1 MKQFEENNAIGAFLG
16 LALGDAYGRN
26 LEFLTGSQ
34 VRNTIV
40 SIDAYDFMW
49 TDDTHMSIY
58 LGQAILNCPSFQED
72 DFGKEVGKQFLM
84 WMEDPLTPSTSPGN
98 TCLAGMKNYAA
109 LEDWR
114 ISGIT
119 GSDGCG
125 AVMRIVALPLVL
137 RNEELCM
144 AAEISAKITHAHP
157 DALAS
162 AVAACLIL
170 QNTLEHQKLDAAY
183 ILQVAQDIQK
193 RYPAAIHTPQA
204 LENAVRLSDVQ
215 NLEWLDEAAI
225 PPGDGGWRSSSAL
238 GLALCAAL
246 RWGSNFEEAIDKATR
261 INGDS
266 DSVGCLTGMF
276 LGAEG
281 GLQVLPTS
289 WIQALP
295 AQNDLRTLA
304 KKLYNHSIDNI
315 DKEITSL
322 QENIILLSQ
331 KSTDFKEDLAMFH
344 TKMRFSIPKS
354 DKGATR
360 ILLQLAEQLGETI
373 GNTSDCFHISIDKS
387 LIPNQVFMNQRPQKN
402 TSVEAMDLD
411 PIPESE
417 TFDHKK
423 RTSQTHPIFV
433 DWLDIKE
440 YNHLYS
446 GKIGLTLAPGKKG
459 FSTYGKQW
467 DRDLCVDLDR
477 LKSFYQTDV
486 IVSFL
491 EDAELVYLQIPE
503 ITIRSEER
511 GIPFYRFPIPEDSA
525 PKSKYI
531 KEILTVVLPLLRAG
545 KNVIFNGRGGMGRSV
560 TIAACALVSVG
571 VSVQDALEKIRTIRA
586 GTINNMQ
593 QERAIINYEKSLQ
606 TL

>member
-1 MKQFEENNAIGAFLG
+1 MKQFEEDNAIGAFLG
-16 LALGDAYGRN
+16 LALGDAYGRT
-26 LEFLTGSQ
+26 LEFLTDSQ
-34 VRNTIV
+34 VRNKIV
-40 SIDAYDFMW
+40 SIDAYDFRW

-58 LGQAILNCPSFQED
+58 LGQAILNCSSFQED
-72 DFGKEVGKQFLM
+72 DFGREVGKQFLM
-84 WMEDPLTPSTSPGN
+84 WMDDPLTPSTSPGK

-114 ISGIT
+114 TSGIT

-137 RNEELCM
+137 RDEELCL

-170 QNTLEHQKLDAAY
+170 QNTLEYQKLDAAY
-183 ILQVAQDIQK
+183 ILQVAQEIQK

-204 LENAVRLSDVQ
+204 LENAVRLSDRQ

-266 DSVGCLTGMF
+266 DSVGCLAGMF

-281 GLQVLPTS
+281 GTKVLPTE
-289 WIQALP
+289 WIQSLP
-295 AQNDLRTLA
+295 AQNDIRILA
-304 KKLYNHSIDNI
+304 KKLYHHSTDKI
-315 DKEITSL
+315 DKKITSL

-354 DKGATR
+354 DREATR
-360 ILLQLAEQLGETI
+360 ILLHLAEQLGETI
-373 GNTSDCFHISIDKS
+373 GNSSNCFHISIDKS
-387 LIPNQVFMNQRPQKN
+387 LIPNQVFMDLWSQKN
-402 TSVEAMDLD
+402 TSEAIDSTS
-411 PIPESE
+411 IPNAEE
-417 TFDHKK
+417 FDTNK

-433 DWLDIKE
+433 DWIDIKE
-440 YNHLYS
+440 YNNRYS

-477 LKSFYQTDV
+477 LKSFYQTDA
-486 IVSFL
+486 IVCFL

-525 PKSKYI
+525 PKSRQI

-545 KNVIFNGRGGMGRSV
+545 KNVIFNGRGGLGRSV

-571 VSVQDALEKIRTIRA
+571 VPVQDALQKIRNIRS

-593 QERAIINYEKSLQ
+593 QERAILNYEKSLQ
-606 TL
+606 NT